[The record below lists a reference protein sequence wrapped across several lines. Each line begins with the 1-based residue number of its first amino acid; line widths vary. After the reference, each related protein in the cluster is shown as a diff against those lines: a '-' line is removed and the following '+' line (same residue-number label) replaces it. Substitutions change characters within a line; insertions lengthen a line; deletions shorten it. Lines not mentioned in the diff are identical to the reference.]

1 MTEPNTPQR
10 GNEALERL
18 RTLARLCTP
27 AARQGLAAVLD
38 QPPGAPRSC
47 LPLAVLVDRGRGR
60 GLERSI
66 TLGYSEWELARVLT
80 EALDARPPA
89 HALLLIDLASGE
101 EREARTMVYFA
112 ENALVLPASVGD
124 VITLDLADRVRDTER
139 DPQRERDLET
149 ARQLIADG
157 EPVPAAHFTVIIDV
171 LEVDL
176 ETRRKDPQRDLDTER
191 ELAAAQRQ
199 MITREP
205 WRDLPCNTPA
215 AENAG
220 CDRCGSHDRAPR
232 SRYCTHCLAEGY
244 VVYVDGVIETGYL
257 HDTPYDARDE
267 AQLVSESAPGETVEI
282 RGPNGFRET
291 FPPHEPRS
299 Q

>member
-139 DPQRERDLET
+139 DPQRERDLGT
-149 ARQLIADG
+149 ARQFNADG
-157 EPVPAAHFTVIIDV
+157 RPGAAPNAHA
-171 LEVDL
+171 
-176 ETRRKDPQRDLDTER
+176 RNLDTGR
-191 ELAAAQRQ
+191 DAAPRAAADDH
-199 MITREP
+199 TRALEGS
-205 WRDLPCNTPA
+205 A
-215 AENAG
+215 VQHAG
-220 CDRCGSHDRAPR
+220 R
-232 SRYCTHCLAEGY
+232 
-244 VVYVDGVIETGYL
+244 
-257 HDTPYDARDE
+257 
-267 AQLVSESAPGETVEI
+267 GE
-282 RGPNGFRET
+282 RR
-291 FPPHEPRS
+291 
-299 Q
+299 

>member
-47 LPLAVLVDRGRGR
+47 LPLAVLVDRGR

-124 VITLDLADRVRDTER
+124 VITLDLADRVRDTE
-139 DPQRERDLET
+139 RERDLET

-257 HDTPYDARDE
+257 HDSPDDARDE